1 MKKIIIAPSI
11 LSANFAALERD
22 VNIVEKA
29 GAKWIHIDVIDGH
42 FAPNITMGPAIV
54 KALRKTTKLFFDIHL
69 MITSPEKYW
78 QDFQKAGANL
88 ITFHSEVQVDKR
100 KLIENIKTSGIK
112 AGISIKPKTP
122 VSDIEDLL
130 SCLDLVLVMTVEPG
144 FSGQFFMN
152 DMIPKIETLR
162 KNIDQNNYNCLIEID
177 GGINSQT
184 SSICIQAGADA
195 LVSGSYIFSAENPA
209 EAIKSL
215 SL

>member
-122 VSDIEDLL
+122 VSDIENLL

>member
-11 LSANFAALERD
+11 LSANFATLERD
-22 VNIVEKA
+22 INIVEKA

-42 FAPNITMGPAIV
+42 FAPNITLGPAIV

-69 MITSPEKYW
+69 MITGPEKYW

-88 ITFHSEVQVDKR
+88 ITFHSEVQIDKR

-144 FSGQFFMN
+144 FSGQLFMS

-162 KNIDQNNYNCLIEID
+162 KNIDRNNYNCLIEID